1 MKGAQGRGW
10 WKIVKGRGKRLKKIG
25 GISRRRK
32 HFEKK
37 ETLQFIPKQIELT
50 YVSIKMIKF

>member
-1 MKGAQGRGW
+1 MCKERGW